1 MSDSDNRPC
10 CIGGKGL
17 ENFAWTSFY
26 SHFISGE
33 NAMDD
38 VGGYASDLA
47 EKVTQA
53 VHSEHPPEIFAACSA
68 D

>member
-1 MSDSDNRPC
+1 
-10 CIGGKGL
+10 
-17 ENFAWTSFY
+17 
-26 SHFISGE
+26 
-33 NAMDD
+33 MDD